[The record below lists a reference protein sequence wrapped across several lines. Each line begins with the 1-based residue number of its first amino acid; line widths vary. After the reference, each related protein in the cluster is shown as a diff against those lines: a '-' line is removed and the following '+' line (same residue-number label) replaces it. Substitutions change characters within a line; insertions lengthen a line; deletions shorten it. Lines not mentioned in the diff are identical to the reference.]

1 MLLHQKIENN
11 RKLICETLGFDFNNR
26 AGRNKIM
33 NCTACNKK
41 LLKTNKY
48 CTSCG
53 TERINLDE
61 SEELFDNGDSIT
73 ILRPKIE
80 MIKT

>member
-1 MLLHQKIENN
+1 
-11 RKLICETLGFDFNNR
+11 
-26 AGRNKIM
+26 M

-61 SEELFDNGDSIT
+61 SEELFDNGGFHNDIT
-73 ILRPKIE
+73 PQNRNDKN
-80 MIKT
+80 IKLIRIAKNLLGTCG

>member
-1 MLLHQKIENN
+1 
-11 RKLICETLGFDFNNR
+11 
-26 AGRNKIM
+26 M

-61 SEELFDNGDSIT
+61 SEELFDNGEFHNDIT
-73 ILRPKIE
+73 PQNRNDKNIKLIRIAKKISLVRVDNWDCVYSY
-80 MIKT
+80 IS

>member
-1 MLLHQKIENN
+1 
-11 RKLICETLGFDFNNR
+11 
-26 AGRNKIM
+26 M

-61 SEELFDNGDSIT
+61 SEELFDNGEFHNDIT
-73 ILRPKIE
+73 PQNRNDK
-80 MIKT
+80 KD